1 MEILYISI
9 LLAVLGF
16 IFIITSVEK
25 KKASE
30 VRTQPYPKERL
41 STPVVYTEE
50 DSPAEKTYEQVRM
63 SVPST
68 PMAVTTLHNEEAGI
82 YEVIL
87 YSDESGVSLDKGTVD
102 ASNLKN
108 LSREGR
114 GVAEITRDAVTVRI
128 EKKLFRFDYYRLD
141 RVAGQNECVVLSL
154 KGSKGASIM
163 ISENPLFFNRVNS
176 EYLQFHG

>member
-9 LLAVLGF
+9 LLVVLGF
-16 IFIITSVEK
+16 IFILTSVEK
-25 KKASE
+25 KKVSE
-30 VRTQPYPKERL
+30 TRSSSYTKDRI
-41 STPVVYTEE
+41 SKPVVYTEE
-50 DSPAEKTYEQVRM
+50 ESSDEKMFEQVRM
-63 SVPST
+63 SVPSAPVAT
-68 PMAVTTLHNEEAGI
+68 TTLHNEEAGI

-114 GVAEITRDAVTVRI
+114 GIAEITRDAVTVRI